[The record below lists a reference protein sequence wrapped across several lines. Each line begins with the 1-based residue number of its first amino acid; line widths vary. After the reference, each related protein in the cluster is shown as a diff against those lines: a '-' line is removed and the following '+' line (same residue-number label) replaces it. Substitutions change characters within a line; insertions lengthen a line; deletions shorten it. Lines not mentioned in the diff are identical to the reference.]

1 MIEIQNSEDKKEE
14 ENTEDEIIQEQAVIE
29 IPSEAITV
37 ENLLDGSQIS
47 ISFIRAFGNVAVKS
61 IPSIIGMIIEYSLF
75 SLNII
80 FVGFLNDPAIMSG
93 CGLGGMTANILVFL
107 PGIGMWGGID
117 TLVSQAYGRKDYDL
131 CKVYLNVS
139 RIIMALLFIPQMIL
153 LCFSKDLF
161 ILIGQPEEST
171 KVASK
176 YLMICLPGIFLNTQF
191 EWIKRYLFAIG
202 VYYPT
207 TVLYFYN
214 WNTLIINQR
223 N

>member
-1 MIEIQNSEDKKEE
+1 MYKQEVIEIQNSEDKKEE
-14 ENTEDEIIQEQAVIE
+14 ENKEEEIIQEQAVVE

-37 ENLLDGSQIS
+37 EKLLDGSQIS
-47 ISFIRAFGNVAVKS
+47 ISLVRAFGNVAVKS
-61 IPSIIGMIIEYSLF
+61 IPSIIAMIIEYSMF

-93 CGLGGMTANILVFL
+93 CGLGGITANILVFSF
-107 PGIGMWGGID
+107 GIGMCGGID

-139 RIIMALLFIPQMIL
+139 KIIMALLFIPQLIL

-161 ILIGQPEEST
+161 ILIGQPEESA

-176 YLMICLPGIFLNTQF
+176 YLMICLPGLFFNAQF
-191 EWIKRYLFAIG
+191 EWTRRYLLAIG

-207 TVLYFYN
+207 IVLYFYN
-214 WNTLIINQR
+214 WNI
-223 N
+223 